1 MTTPVYNSYDPFY
14 KTPFGAVAAGTPVR
28 LRIVI
33 PHDEVAAPPL
43 LFLMADG
50 QDRWQAQV
58 TALRPEEKRPD
69 GDVFGCTVTVEK
81 PGLYF
86 YFFDLYRDYQ
96 KVFEAEA
103 GGVCTVTTEDA
114 QPYQLTVYDPE
125 FKLNTAMTGGV
136 LYQIFPDRFF
146 EGEPDKTMPFADVW
160 EEYCRRTGAPA
171 GQEWFDEIE
180 KYEKDVLSKRG

>member
-58 TALRPEEKRPD
+58 TALRLEEKRPD
-69 GDVFGCTVTVEK
+69 GDVFGCTVTVEE

-114 QPYQLTVYDPE
+114 SPRPPQ
-125 FKLNTAMTGGV
+125 
-136 LYQIFPDRFF
+136 R
-146 EGEPDKTMPFADVW
+146 
-160 EEYCRRTGAPA
+160 
-171 GQEWFDEIE
+171 
-180 KYEKDVLSKRG
+180 